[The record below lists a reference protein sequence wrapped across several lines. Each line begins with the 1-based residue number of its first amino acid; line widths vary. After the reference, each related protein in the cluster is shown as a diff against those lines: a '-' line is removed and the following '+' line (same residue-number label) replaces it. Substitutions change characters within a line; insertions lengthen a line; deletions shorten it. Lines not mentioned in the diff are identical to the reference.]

1 MKTIIYNMNNGKPIR
16 ITDEDVCITQLN
28 DNEDF
33 MPLSMWEE
41 INGEVKL

>member
-1 MKTIIYNMNNGKPIR
+1 MKIIIYNMINGKPIR
-16 ITDEDVCITQLN
+16 ITDENVCITQLN

-41 INGEVKL
+41 VNGKVNL